1 MKISLVIIATMAGAC
16 LAAPQQRFV
25 EDRRAPDLLDEGITT
40 TTPHSPPIPI
50 LRESRKMDPETGAF
64 IYDYV
69 GADGSSKYEI
79 RYPDGYVVGNFSFIN
94 AEGTRE
100 TRHYSAGVRG
110 TEIAGDSVVSPAPPT
125 LVDETTGENYVDL
138 GNYELYKHLEEAYV
152 HQAGASR
159 PRAQQQP
166 RQFAPIDQ
174 GDDTRFVAQAPQQP
188 RRVAQAPQHQRA
200 APQPHRVAQAPQQQR
215 AAPQPHRVRTDV
227 QFDPSAIRQGSPN
240 QVLDSLIGQFN

>member
-1 MKISLVIIATMAGAC
+1 MKISLVIIAMMAGAC

-40 TTPHSPPIPI
+40 TTPHSPPIAI
-50 LRESRKMDPETGAF
+50 LRESRQMDPETGAF

-152 HQAGASR
+152 HQAGPRR
-159 PRAQQQP
+159 PDARAQQQP
-166 RQFAPIDQ
+166 RQFVPIDQ

-188 RRVAQAPQHQRA
+188 RRVARPHEPPQHQR
-200 APQPHRVAQAPQQQR
+200 V
-215 AAPQPHRVRTDV
+215 APQPHRVRADV